1 MHKHL
6 LVGIVVLLLLPTVA
20 ALSISPPSQTY
31 ETSDGLEEAF
41 DFRITSSSDVEENI
55 SINVTGELQEYIT
68 VESNSIVL
76 EPNERRTLSVNIS
89 IPDDVEMN
97 GRKTGNIRV
106 RSLST
111 EGSGMITIQTELVAS
126 IDVIY
131 PYPGKFVDITQVEID
146 SPEQGNNASLTYTLK
161 SRGDEQV
168 EVTPSFSIMDRDR
181 NQVKDLALP
190 SHQLQPSETIT
201 ETVSLETDELQAGDY
216 LGDFQINFEDGSQ
229 TERVSFLVGERDIDL
244 LSFYPETF
252 EAGTVS
258 PVKVGV
264 KNTWT
269 QDLSDIYAEIR
280 VGDNTMTTPTLDE
293 LEAENDHMFQHYLD
307 TNGVEPGEYE
317 ATVDLYFENSS
328 STHTRT
334 IEVKEQVQGAPT
346 TTSSWNNTYGI
357 VVLLIVAIGYMLYSV
372 RRRQDDESE

>member
-1 MHKHL
+1 MRKHL
-6 LVGIVVLLLLPTVA
+6 LAGIVVLLLFPTVA

-76 EPNERRTLSVNIS
+76 QPNERRTLSVNIS

-111 EGSGMITIQTELVAS
+111 EGSGMFTIQTELVAS

-181 NQVKDLALP
+181 NQVKDISLP
-190 SHQLQPSETIT
+190 SHELEPSETIT

-216 LGDFQINFEDGSQ
+216 LADFQISFEDGSQ

-280 VGDNTMTTPTLDE
+280 VDDNTMTTPTLDE

-307 TNGVEPGEYE
+307 TNGIEPGEYE

-357 VVLLIVAIGYMLYSV
+357 VILLIVAIGYMLYSV